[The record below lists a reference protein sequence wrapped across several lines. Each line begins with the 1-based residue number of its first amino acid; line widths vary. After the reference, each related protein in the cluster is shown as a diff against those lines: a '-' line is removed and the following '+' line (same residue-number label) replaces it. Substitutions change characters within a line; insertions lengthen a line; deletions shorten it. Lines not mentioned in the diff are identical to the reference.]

1 VDLERMLA
9 NARRDQWRIEDLDW
23 SQKPRALTKDDE
35 IAIVQLFTDMAG
47 IERLAGALFAEQI
60 LRTEEPVL
68 KEIFKT
74 FVVDEIRHAETAE
87 LLARF
92 YDVHHF
98 KHYRLNANLVKF
110 RPHFLLAIKYLSD
123 DVANAYITSG
133 ELILDVALLR
143 SINDYVDDA
152 MSAAAMRLI
161 NRDESRHI
169 AIDYHM
175 VEYYA
180 SPAYAAKEREQPKTT
195 SVRERAMA
203 AWTMAA
209 VLWFAKPFFRDVFFD
224 PMARVDPT
232 GTRLREAFRRI
243 QLLGAKPGV
252 RDRPFSK
259 FMAKL
264 QELYLT
270 VTTEHPRAGKLV
282 GDVLARAAGL
292 EPQFL
297 QRLVTDDDE
306 RRARSMTFDELAED
320 ALRAKDQSG
329 V

>member
-9 NARRDQWRIEDLDW
+9 NARRDQWKVEDLDW

-60 LRTEEPVL
+60 RRTDDPTL
-68 KEIFKT
+68 KAIFKT
-74 FVVDEIRHAETAE
+74 FVVDEIRHAEAAE
-87 LLARF
+87 RLARF

-98 KHYRLNANLVKF
+98 KTYRLNANLVKF
-110 RPHFLLAIKYLSD
+110 EPHFMAAIEYLSD
-123 DVANAYITSG
+123 DVANAYITCG

-152 MSAAAMRLI
+152 MSEAAMRLI

-180 SPAYAAKEREQPKTT
+180 SPAYAAKERLHPKAS
-195 SVRERAMA
+195 SVRERAKA

-224 PMARVDPT
+224 PMDRVDPT

-259 FMAKL
+259 FMSKL
-264 QELYLT
+264 QDLYMT
-270 VTTEHPRAGKLV
+270 VTTEHPRAGKIV

-297 QRLVTDDDE
+297 QRLITDDDE
-306 RRARSMTFDELAED
+306 RRARTMSFDELAED
-320 ALRAKDQSG
+320 ALRVKEQGS
-329 V
+329 

>member
-1 VDLERMLA
+1 VNLERMLA
-9 NARRDQWRIEDLDW
+9 NARRDQWKVEDLDW
-23 SQKPRALTKDDE
+23 SQKPRALSKDDE

-60 LRTEEPVL
+60 RRTEDPTL

-74 FVVDEIRHAETAE
+74 FVVDEIRHAEAAE
-87 LLARF
+87 RLARF

-98 KHYRLNANLVKF
+98 KTYGLNANLVKF
-110 RPHFLLAIKYLSD
+110 TPHFMAAIKYLSD

-143 SINDYVDDA
+143 SINDYVADG
-152 MSAAAMRLI
+152 MSEAAMRLI

-180 SPAYAAKEREQPKTT
+180 SPAYAEKERAHPK
-195 SVRERAMA
+195 SSSLRERAKA
-203 AWTMAA
+203 AWTMGA
-209 VLWFAKPFFRDVFFD
+209 VLWFAKPFFRDVFFS
-224 PMARVDPT
+224 PMERVDPT

-259 FMAKL
+259 FMSKL
-264 QELYLT
+264 QELYMT
-270 VTTEHPRAGKLV
+270 VTTEHPRAGRVV

-297 QRLVTDDDE
+297 QRLVTDEDE
-306 RRARSMTFDELAED
+306 RIACAMSFDELAED
-320 ALRAKDQSG
+320 ALRVKEQSS
-329 V
+329 